1 MPRLFW
7 KFFIIIWLTLATT
20 VAVIIL
26 MVNLFQTAPF
36 ARELEHQKQDFVLNL
51 AANVLAKD
59 GEDAA
64 ARFVRASQDTVPV
77 GLTISKAAESGAC
90 AGEKTATTRLVLRDG
105 ICYRISVSGDANF
118 ILDNLAVL
126 MPWIAI
132 LVSSTISAAVLARY
146 LIRPVVHL
154 RDGLSALAH
163 GRFDVRIGD
172 KMAGRRDEVTALA
185 HDFDS
190 TAARLQELQDAQ
202 QRLFHDVSH
211 ELRSPLSRL
220 QAAVGVLRQS
230 PAKLNAMLDR
240 MDREVERLDALVGE
254 VLTLARL
261 TVKSG
266 LPLKTQTL
274 DVIDLLNEILGDAA
288 FEAQAREVSITTS
301 VDGVFLA
308 EVEGELIYRALE
320 NVVRNAVKY
329 TAEHSRISVLCETT
343 PDLLKVCVEDQ
354 GPGVRRDELERIF
367 QPFSRGNDAMPR
379 GGYGLGLAITRQAIE
394 RHGGRAYASLPDA
407 GGLAITLELPRK
419 PTKYGRSEDQSTK
432 MRGVGAANDGAI
444 QG

>member
-7 KFFIIIWLTLATT
+7 KFFATIWLTLAMTLT
-20 VAVIIL
+20 VIVVIVNVFEIPPPGRDREYQERAFIL
-26 MVNLFQTAPF
+26 TLT
-36 ARELEHQKQDFVLNL
+36 
-51 AANVLAKD
+51 ANVLARD

-64 ARFVRASQDTVPV
+64 ARFIRTSEETVPL
-77 GLTISKAAESGAC
+77 GLSLSQSTESFVCADESSAETKSIL
-90 AGEKTATTRLVLRDG
+90 KDG
-105 ICYRISVSGDANF
+105 ICYRISVAPEPSFLFNVV
-118 ILDNLAVL
+118 DNLALLV
-126 MPWIAI
+126 PWLSIF
-132 LVSSTISAAVLARY
+132 VSSTVAAAALARY

-163 GRFDVRIGD
+163 GRFDVRID
-172 KMAGRRDEVTALA
+172 DRMAGRRDEVTALA

-230 PAKLNAMLDR
+230 PAKLGAMVDR

-254 VLTLARL
+254 VLTLAKL
-261 TVKSG
+261 TAGSC

-274 DVIDLLNEILGDAA
+274 DVVELLNEILGDAA
-288 FEAQAREVSITTS
+288 FEAQTRDVSITKS
-301 VDGVFLA
+301 VDGAFRA

-329 TAEHSRISVLCETT
+329 TAEHSRISVSCE
-343 PDLLKVCVEDQ
+343 PSGERLKICVADQ
-354 GPGVRRDELERIF
+354 GPGVKRDELERIF
-367 QPFSRGNDAMPR
+367 QPFSRGKEAVPR
-379 GGYGLGLAITRQAIE
+379 GGYGLGLAITRQAVE
-394 RHGGRAYASLPDA
+394 RHGGRVHASLPDG
-407 GGLAITLELPRK
+407 GGLAITIELPRR
-419 PTKYGRSEDQSTK
+419 PPPAGSVDHQ
-432 MRGVGAANDGAI
+432 V
-444 QG
+444 

>member
-7 KFFIIIWLTLATT
+7 KFFATIWLTLATT
-20 VAVIIL
+20 LTVIIVI
-26 MVNLFQTAPF
+26 VNLFQIPPPGRD
-36 ARELEHQKQDFVLNL
+36 REYQERAIILKLT
-51 AANVLAKD
+51 ANVLARD

-64 ARFVRASQDTVPV
+64 ERFIRSSEDTVPL
-77 GLTISKAAESGAC
+77 GLTLSKTMGSPACEDEGRAETKSIL
-90 AGEKTATTRLVLRDG
+90 KDG
-105 ICYRISVSGDANF
+105 ICYRISVAPEANF
-118 ILDNLAVL
+118 LLNVVDNLALLV
-126 MPWIAI
+126 PWLSIF
-132 LVSSTISAAVLARY
+132 VSSTVAAAALARY

-163 GRFDVRIGD
+163 GRFDFRIGD
-172 KMAGRRDEVTALA
+172 QMAGRKDEVTALA

-230 PAKLNAMLDR
+230 PAKLGAMLDR

-261 TVKSG
+261 TAGSG
-266 LPLKTQTL
+266 LPLKTQAL
-274 DVIDLLNEILGDAA
+274 DVIELLNEILGDAA
-288 FEAQAREVSITTS
+288 FEAQARDVSITTS
-301 VDGVFLA
+301 VDGSFRA
-308 EVEGELIYRALE
+308 EVEGELLYRALE

-329 TAEHSRISVLCETT
+329 TAEHSHISVSCEAAAER
-343 PDLLKVCVEDQ
+343 LIICVTDR

-367 QPFSRGNDAMPR
+367 QPFSRGKEAVPR

-394 RHGGRAYASLPDA
+394 RHGGRAHASLPDA
-407 GGLAITLELPRK
+407 GGLAITLELPRR
-419 PTKYGRSEDQSTK
+419 PTPYGSVDDQASRDFT
-432 MRGVGAANDGAI
+432 
-444 QG
+444 

>member
-7 KFFIIIWLTLATT
+7 KFFATIWLTLATT
-20 VAVIIL
+20 LTVIIVI
-26 MVNLFQTAPF
+26 VNLFQIPPPGRD
-36 ARELEHQKQDFVLNL
+36 REYQERAIILKLT
-51 AANVLAKD
+51 ANVLARD

-64 ARFVRASQDTVPV
+64 ERFIRTSEDTVPL
-77 GLTISKAAESGAC
+77 GLTLSKTMESPACGDGGRAETKSIL
-90 AGEKTATTRLVLRDG
+90 KDG
-105 ICYRISVSGDANF
+105 ICYRISVAPEANF
-118 ILDNLAVL
+118 LLNIADNLALLV
-126 MPWIAI
+126 PWLSIF
-132 LVSSTISAAVLARY
+132 VSSTVAAAALARY

-163 GRFDVRIGD
+163 GRFDFRIGD
-172 KMAGRRDEVTALA
+172 QMAGRKDEVTALA

-230 PAKLNAMLDR
+230 PAKLGAMLDR

-261 TVKSG
+261 TAGSG
-266 LPLKTQTL
+266 LPLKTQPL
-274 DVIDLLNEILGDAA
+274 DVIELLNEILGDAA
-288 FEAQAREVSITTS
+288 FEAQARDVSITTS
-301 VDGVFLA
+301 VDGSFRA

-329 TAEHSRISVLCETT
+329 TAEHSHISVSCEAAAER
-343 PDLLKVCVEDQ
+343 LKICVTDQ

-367 QPFSRGNDAMPR
+367 QPFSRGKEAVPR

-394 RHGGRAYASLPDA
+394 RHGGRAHASLPDA
-407 GGLAITLELPRK
+407 GGLAITLELPRR
-419 PTKYGRSEDQSTK
+419 PTPYGSVDDQASRDFT
-432 MRGVGAANDGAI
+432 
-444 QG
+444 

>member
-7 KFFIIIWLTLATT
+7 KFFATIWLTLATT
-20 VAVIIL
+20 LAVIIVI
-26 MVNLFQTAPF
+26 VNLFQIPPPGRD
-36 ARELEHQKQDFVLNL
+36 REYQERAIILTLT
-51 AANVLAKD
+51 ANVLARD

-64 ARFVRASQDTVPV
+64 ARFIRTSEETVPL
-77 GLTISKAAESGAC
+77 GLRLSKSTESLAC
-90 AGEKTATTRLVLRDG
+90 ADESTAETKSILKDG
-105 ICYRISVSGDANF
+105 TCYRISVTPQGSFLLNVV
-118 ILDNLAVL
+118 DNLALLV
-126 MPWIAI
+126 PWLSIFIA
-132 LVSSTISAAVLARY
+132 STVAAAALAGY

-172 KMAGRRDEVTALA
+172 QMAGRRDEVTALA

-190 TAARLQELQDAQ
+190 TAARLQELQNAQ

-230 PAKLNAMLDR
+230 PAKLGAMLDR

-261 TVKSG
+261 TAGSG
-266 LPLKTQTL
+266 LPLKTQAL
-274 DVIDLLNEILGDAA
+274 DVIELLNEILGDAA
-288 FEAQAREVSITTS
+288 FEAQTRDVSITTS
-301 VDGVFLA
+301 VDGAFRA

-329 TAEHSRISVLCETT
+329 TAEHSGISVSCEAAAER
-343 PDLLKVCVEDQ
+343 LKICVTDQ

-367 QPFSRGNDAMPR
+367 QPFSRGKEAVPR
-379 GGYGLGLAITRQAIE
+379 GGYGLGLAITRQAVE
-394 RHGGRAYASLPDA
+394 RHGGRVHASLPDG
-407 GGLAITLELPRK
+407 GGLAITIELPRR
-419 PTKYGRSEDQSTK
+419 PTSPGSADPRDFT
-432 MRGVGAANDGAI
+432 
-444 QG
+444 

>member
-7 KFFIIIWLTLATT
+7 KFFATIWLTLAMTLT
-20 VAVIIL
+20 IIIGI
-26 MVNLFQTAPF
+26 VNLFQIPPPGRD
-36 ARELEHQKQDFVLNL
+36 REYQERAIILKLT
-51 AANVLAKD
+51 ANVLARD

-64 ARFVRASQDTVPV
+64 ARFVRTSEDAVPL
-77 GLTISKAAESGAC
+77 GLTLSKIANSTAC
-90 AGEKTATTRLVLRDG
+90 ADATTAEARSVLKDG
-105 ICYRISVSGDANF
+105 ICYRISVAPEASFFFNVM
-118 ILDNLAVL
+118 DNLALLV
-126 MPWIAI
+126 PWLSIF
-132 LVSSTISAAVLARY
+132 VSSTVAAAALARY

-172 KMAGRRDEVTALA
+172 QMAGHRDEVTALA

-230 PAKLNAMLDR
+230 PAKLGAMLDG

-261 TVKSG
+261 TAGSG
-266 LPLKTQTL
+266 LPLKTQTV
-274 DVIDLLNEILGDAA
+274 DVIELLNEILGDAA
-288 FEAQAREVSITTS
+288 FEAQARQVSITTS
-301 VDGVFLA
+301 VEGGFRA

-329 TAEHSRISVLCETT
+329 TAEHSSISVSCEAAA
-343 PDLLKVCVEDQ
+343 DRLKICVADQ
-354 GPGVRRDELERIF
+354 GPGVKRDELERIF
-367 QPFSRGNDAMPR
+367 QPFSRGKEAVPR

-394 RHGGRAYASLPDA
+394 RHGGRVHAALPEA
-407 GGLAITLELPRK
+407 GGLAITLELPR
-419 PTKYGRSEDQSTK
+419 R
-432 MRGVGAANDGAI
+432 R
-444 QG
+444 

>member
-7 KFFIIIWLTLATT
+7 KFFAITWLTLTTT
-20 VAVIIL
+20 VGVIIL
-26 MVNLFQTAPF
+26 LVNLLQGVPF
-36 ARELEHQKQDFVLNL
+36 ARELEQERRSIALNL
-51 AANVLAKD
+51 TANVLARD
-59 GEDAA
+59 GEEAA
-64 ARFVRASQDTVPV
+64 AYFVRSSEETLPH
-77 GLTISKAAESGAC
+77 GLIISKSAKPDAC
-90 AGEKTATTRLVLRDG
+90 ADPKAADTRSILKEG
-105 ICYRISVSGDANF
+105 ICYRIFLPAPPTFTFENF
-118 ILDNLAVL
+118 GPFLPWLTIL
-126 MPWIAI
+126 I
-132 LVSSTISAAVLARY
+132 SSTISAWALARY

-163 GRFDVRIGD
+163 GRFDFRIGD
-172 KMAGRRDEVTALA
+172 KMAGRKDEVTALA

-190 TAARLQELQDAQ
+190 SAARLQELQDAQ

-230 PAKLNAMLDR
+230 PAKLGAMLDR
-240 MDREVERLDALVGE
+240 MDREVERLDVLVGE

-261 TVKSG
+261 TAGSG
-266 LPLKTQTL
+266 LPLKTQTV
-274 DVIDLLNEILGDAA
+274 DVIELLNEILGDAA

-301 VDGVFLA
+301 VDGIFRA

-329 TAEHSRISVLCETT
+329 TAEHSLISVSCETAA
-343 PDLLKVCVEDQ
+343 DRIKICVTDQ

-367 QPFSRGNDAMPR
+367 QPFSRGKDAVPR

-394 RHGGRAYASLPDA
+394 RHGGRVHASLPEA

-419 PTKYGRSEDQSTK
+419 R
-432 MRGVGAANDGAI
+432 
-444 QG
+444 

>member
-7 KFFIIIWLTLATT
+7 KFFATIWLTLATT
-20 VAVIIL
+20 LTVIIVI
-26 MVNLFQTAPF
+26 VNLFQIPPPGRD
-36 ARELEHQKQDFVLNL
+36 REYQERAIILKLT
-51 AANVLAKD
+51 ANVLARD

-64 ARFVRASQDTVPV
+64 ARFIRTSEYTVPL
-77 GLTISKAAESGAC
+77 GLTLSKTMESPACGDEGRAETKSIL
-90 AGEKTATTRLVLRDG
+90 KDG
-105 ICYRISVSGDANF
+105 ICYRISVAPEANF
-118 ILDNLAVL
+118 LLNVADNLALLV
-126 MPWIAI
+126 PWLSIF
-132 LVSSTISAAVLARY
+132 VSSTVAAAALARY

-163 GRFDVRIGD
+163 GRFDFRIGNQ
-172 KMAGRRDEVTALA
+172 MAGRKDEVTALA

-230 PAKLNAMLDR
+230 PAQLGAMLDR

-261 TVKSG
+261 TAGSG

-274 DVIDLLNEILGDAA
+274 DVIELLNEILGDSA

-301 VDGVFLA
+301 VEGTFRA

-320 NVVRNAVKY
+320 NIVRNAVKY
-329 TAEHSRISVLCETT
+329 TAEHSHISVTCEATT
-343 PDLLKVCVEDQ
+343 DRLKICVTDQ
-354 GPGVRRDELERIF
+354 GPGVRRDELERMADVIR
-367 QPFSRGNDAMPR
+367 PRYEAACRILDARPR
-379 GGYGLGLAITRQAIE
+379 GFQRALSRRA
-394 RHGGRAYASLPDA
+394 GGRLCA
-407 GGLAITLELPRK
+407 
-419 PTKYGRSEDQSTK
+419 
-432 MRGVGAANDGAI
+432 
-444 QG
+444 

>member
-7 KFFIIIWLTLATT
+7 KFFATIWLALAATL
-20 VAVIIL
+20 AVIIL
-26 MVNLFQTAPF
+26 IVNLFQIPPPGRD
-36 ARELEHQKQDFVLNL
+36 REYQERAIILKLT
-51 AANVLAKD
+51 ANVLARD

-64 ARFVRASQDTVPV
+64 ARFVRTSEDTVPL
-77 GLTISKAAESGAC
+77 GLTLSKTTESRAC
-90 AGEKTATTRLVLRDG
+90 RDESTVETRSILKDG
-105 ICYRISVSGDANF
+105 ICYRISVAPEANF
-118 ILDNLAVL
+118 LLKIADNLALLV
-126 MPWIAI
+126 PWLSIF
-132 LVSSTISAAVLARY
+132 VSSTVAAAALARY

-190 TAARLQELQDAQ
+190 TAARLQELQNAQ

-230 PAKLNAMLDR
+230 PAKLGAMLDR

-261 TVKSG
+261 TAGSG

-274 DVIDLLNEILGDAA
+274 DVVELLNEILGDAA
-288 FEAQAREVSITTS
+288 FEAQARALSITKS
-301 VDGVFLA
+301 VDGVFRA

-329 TAEHSRISVLCETT
+329 TAEHSHISVSCEAAA
-343 PDLLKVCVEDQ
+343 DRLKICVTDQ

-367 QPFSRGNDAMPR
+367 QPFSRGKEAVPR

-394 RHGGRAYASLPDA
+394 RHGGRVHASLPDG
-407 GGLAITLELPRK
+407 GGLAITLELPRR
-419 PTKYGRSEDQSTK
+419 PTPYGSADDQASRDFT
-432 MRGVGAANDGAI
+432 
-444 QG
+444 

>member
-7 KFFIIIWLTLATT
+7 KFFATIWLTLATT
-20 VAVIIL
+20 LTVIIVI
-26 MVNLFQTAPF
+26 VNLFQIPPPGRD
-36 ARELEHQKQDFVLNL
+36 REYQERAIILKLT
-51 AANVLAKD
+51 ANVLARD

-64 ARFVRASQDTVPV
+64 ARFIRTSEYTVPL
-77 GLTISKAAESGAC
+77 GLTLSKTMESPACGDEGRAETKSIL
-90 AGEKTATTRLVLRDG
+90 KDG
-105 ICYRISVSGDANF
+105 ICYRISVVPEANF
-118 ILDNLAVL
+118 LLNVADNLALLV
-126 MPWIAI
+126 PWLSIF
-132 LVSSTISAAVLARY
+132 VSSTVAAAALARY

-163 GRFDVRIGD
+163 GRFDFRIGNQ
-172 KMAGRRDEVTALA
+172 MAGRKDEVTALA
-185 HDFDS
+185 HDFDT

-230 PAKLNAMLDR
+230 PAKLGAMLDR

-261 TVKSG
+261 TAGSG
-266 LPLKTQTL
+266 LPLKTQAL
-274 DVIDLLNEILGDAA
+274 DVIELLNEILGDAA

-301 VDGVFLA
+301 VEGTFRA

-329 TAEHSRISVLCETT
+329 TAEHSHISVACEATT
-343 PDLLKVCVEDQ
+343 GRLKICVTDQ

-367 QPFSRGNDAMPR
+367 QPFSRGKEAVPR

-394 RHGGRAYASLPDA
+394 RHGGRVHASLPDA
-407 GGLAITLELPRK
+407 GGLAVTLELPRK
-419 PTKYGRSEDQSTK
+419 PVPYGLADEH
-432 MRGVGAANDGAI
+432 A
-444 QG
+444 

>member
-7 KFFIIIWLTLATT
+7 KFFTIIWLALAAS
-20 VAVIIL
+20 VSVIIL
-26 MVNLFQTAPF
+26 IVNLIQAVPF
-36 ARELEHQKQDFVLNL
+36 ARELEEERRALVLNL
-51 AANVLAKD
+51 TASVLAKD

-64 ARFVRASQDTVPV
+64 ARFARASEGTLPL
-77 GLTISKAAESGAC
+77 GLTISKVTEVGAC
-90 AGEKTATTRLVLRDG
+90 VDASTADARSIVRDG
-105 ICYRISVSGDANF
+105 VCYRISVSAKANVIF
-118 ILDNLAVL
+118 DNVARL
-126 MPWIAI
+126 MPWLAT
-132 LVSSTISAAVLARY
+132 LVASTISAAALARY

-172 KMAGRRDEVTALA
+172 KMAGRKDEVTALA

-202 QRLFHDVSH
+202 RRLFHDVSH

-220 QAAVGVLRQS
+220 QAVVGVLRQT
-230 PAKLNAMLDR
+230 PAKLDAMLDR

-261 TVKSG
+261 TAASS

-274 DVIDLLNEILGDAA
+274 DVIELLNEILGDAA
-288 FEAQAREVSITTS
+288 FEAQAREVSITSS
-301 VDGVFLA
+301 VDGIFLA

-329 TAEHSRISVLCETT
+329 TAEHSRIAVLCEVTA
-343 PDLLKVCVEDQ
+343 DLLKVCVTDQ
-354 GPGVRRDELERIF
+354 GPGVKRDELERIF
-367 QPFSRGNDAMPR
+367 QPFSRGNDAVPR
-379 GGYGLGLAITRQAIE
+379 GGYGLGLAIARQAIE
-394 RHGGRAYASLPDA
+394 RHGGRVYASLPAA
-407 GGLAITLELPRK
+407 GGLAVTLELPRR
-419 PTKYGRSEDQSTK
+419 PTTYGPADDQ
-432 MRGVGAANDGAI
+432 A
-444 QG
+444 

>member
-7 KFFIIIWLTLATT
+7 KFFTTIWLTLAAT
-20 VAVIIL
+20 VGVIIL
-26 MVNLFQTAPF
+26 IVNLFQTAPF
-36 ARELEHQKQDFVLNL
+36 ARELEYQKRSLVLDL
-51 AANVLAKD
+51 TANVLARD

-64 ARFVRASQDTVPV
+64 ASFVRASEDTVPL
-77 GLTISKAAESGAC
+77 GLTISKTAESGAC
-90 AGEKTATTRLVLRDG
+90 AGDDTAETRSILRDG
-105 ICYRISVSGDANF
+105 VCYRVSVYGQASF

-126 MPWIAI
+126 MPWVAI
-132 LVSSTISAAVLARY
+132 LVSSTIAAAALARY

-163 GRFDVRIGD
+163 GRFDVRIGN

-220 QAAVGVLRQS
+220 QAVVGVLRQS
-230 PAKLNAMLDR
+230 PAKLDAMLDR

-254 VLTLARL
+254 VLTLAKL
-261 TVKSG
+261 TARSS

-274 DVIDLLNEILGDAA
+274 DVIDLLNEILSGAA
-288 FEAQAREVSITTS
+288 FEAQARDVSITAS

-308 EVEGELIYRALE
+308 DVDGELIYRALE

-343 PDLLKVCVEDQ
+343 ADLLKVCVADQ
-354 GPGVRRDELERIF
+354 GPGVMRDELERIF
-367 QPFSRGNDAMPR
+367 QPFSRGNDAAPR
-379 GGYGLGLAITRQAIE
+379 GGYGLGLAIARQAIE
-394 RHGGRAYASLPDA
+394 RHGGRAYASLPGA

-419 PTKYGRSEDQSTK
+419 PTAYYHSEMDQS
-432 MRGVGAANDGAI
+432 
-444 QG
+444 

>member
-7 KFFIIIWLTLATT
+7 KFFATIWLTLATT
-20 VAVIIL
+20 LTVIIVI
-26 MVNLFQTAPF
+26 VNLFQIPPPGRD
-36 ARELEHQKQDFVLNL
+36 REYQERAIILKLT
-51 AANVLAKD
+51 ANVLARD

-64 ARFVRASQDTVPV
+64 ARFIRTSEETVPL
-77 GLTISKAAESGAC
+77 GLTLSKTTEVLAC
-90 AGEKTATTRLVLRDG
+90 GDEGSETKSILKDG
-105 ICYRISVSGDANF
+105 ICYRISVAPEANF
-118 ILDNLAVL
+118 LLNIVDNLALLV
-126 MPWIAI
+126 PWLSIF
-132 LVSSTISAAVLARY
+132 VSSTVAAAALARY

-163 GRFDVRIGD
+163 GRFDFRIGD
-172 KMAGRRDEVTALA
+172 QMAGRKDEVTALA

-230 PAKLNAMLDR
+230 PAKLGAMLDR

-261 TVKSG
+261 TAGSG
-266 LPLKTQTL
+266 LPLKTQAL
-274 DVIDLLNEILGDAA
+274 DVIELLNEILGDAA
-288 FEAQAREVSITTS
+288 FEAQARNVSITTS
-301 VDGVFLA
+301 VDGSFRA

-329 TAEHSRISVLCETT
+329 TAEHSFISVSCEAAT
-343 PDLLKVCVEDQ
+343 DHLKICVTDQ

-367 QPFSRGNDAMPR
+367 QPFSRGKEAVPR
-379 GGYGLGLAITRQAIE
+379 GGYGLGLAITRQSIE
-394 RHGGRAYASLPDA
+394 RHGGRVHASLPDA
-407 GGLAITLELPRK
+407 GGLAITLELPRR
-419 PTKYGRSEDQSTK
+419 P
-432 MRGVGAANDGAI
+432 
-444 QG
+444 

>member
-1 MPRLFW
+1 
-7 KFFIIIWLTLATT
+7 
-20 VAVIIL
+20 
-26 MVNLFQTAPF
+26 
-36 ARELEHQKQDFVLNL
+36 
-51 AANVLAKD
+51 VLARD

-64 ARFVRASQDTVPV
+64 ASFVRASEDTVPL
-77 GLTISKAAESGAC
+77 GLTISKTAESGAC
-90 AGEKTATTRLVLRDG
+90 AGDDTIETRSILRDG
-105 ICYRISVSGDANF
+105 VCYRVSVPGQASF

-126 MPWIAI
+126 MPWVAI
-132 LVSSTISAAVLARY
+132 LVSSTIAAAALARY

-220 QAAVGVLRQS
+220 QAVVGVLRQS
-230 PAKLNAMLDR
+230 PAKLGAMLDR
-240 MDREVERLDALVGE
+240 MDREVERLDELVGE

-261 TVKSG
+261 TVRSG

-274 DVIDLLNEILGDAA
+274 DVIDLLNDILGDAA

-343 PDLLKVCVEDQ
+343 ADLLKVCVVDR
-354 GPGVRRDELERIF
+354 GPGVGRDELERIF
-367 QPFSRGNDAMPR
+367 QPFSRGNDALVR

-394 RHGGRAYASLPDA
+394 RHGGRVYASLPVV
-407 GGLAITLELPRK
+407 GGLAITLELPRT
-419 PTKYGRSEDQSTK
+419 PTAYHHSAGDQY
-432 MRGVGAANDGAI
+432 
-444 QG
+444 

>member
-7 KFFIIIWLTLATT
+7 KFFATIWLTLATT
-20 VAVIIL
+20 LTVIIVI
-26 MVNLFQTAPF
+26 VNLFQIPPPGRD
-36 ARELEHQKQDFVLNL
+36 REYQERAIILKLT
-51 AANVLAKD
+51 ANVLTRD

-64 ARFVRASQDTVPV
+64 ARFIHTSEYTVPL
-77 GLTISKAAESGAC
+77 GLTLSKTMESPACGDEGRAETKSIL
-90 AGEKTATTRLVLRDG
+90 KDG
-105 ICYRISVSGDANF
+105 ICYRISVAPEANF
-118 ILDNLAVL
+118 LLNIADNLALLV
-126 MPWIAI
+126 PWLSIF
-132 LVSSTISAAVLARY
+132 VSSTVAAAALARY

-163 GRFDVRIGD
+163 GRFDFRIGNQ
-172 KMAGRRDEVTALA
+172 MAGRKDEVTALA

-190 TAARLQELQDAQ
+190 TATRLQELQDAQ

-230 PAKLNAMLDR
+230 PAKLGAMLDR

-261 TVKSG
+261 TAGSG

-274 DVIDLLNEILGDAA
+274 DVIELLNEILGDSA

-301 VDGVFLA
+301 VEGTFRA

-329 TAEHSRISVLCETT
+329 TADHSHISVTCEATT
-343 PDLLKVCVEDQ
+343 DRLKICVTDQ

-367 QPFSRGNDAMPR
+367 QPFSRGKEAVPR

-394 RHGGRAYASLPDA
+394 RHGGRVHASLPDA
-407 GGLAITLELPRK
+407 GGLAVTLELPRK
-419 PTKYGRSEDQSTK
+419 PIPYGLAEER
-432 MRGVGAANDGAI
+432 A
-444 QG
+444 

>member
-7 KFFIIIWLTLATT
+7 KFFATIWLTLATT
-20 VAVIIL
+20 LAVIIVI
-26 MVNLFQTAPF
+26 VNLFQIPPPGRD
-36 ARELEHQKQDFVLNL
+36 REYQERAIILTLT
-51 AANVLAKD
+51 ANVLARD

-64 ARFVRASQDTVPV
+64 ARFIRTSEETVPL
-77 GLTISKAAESGAC
+77 GLRLSKSTESLAC
-90 AGEKTATTRLVLRDG
+90 ADESTAETKSILKDG
-105 ICYRISVSGDANF
+105 TCYRISVTPQGSFLLNVV
-118 ILDNLAVL
+118 DNLALLV
-126 MPWIAI
+126 PWLSIFIA
-132 LVSSTISAAVLARY
+132 STVAAAALAGY

-172 KMAGRRDEVTALA
+172 QMAGRRDEVTALA

-190 TAARLQELQDAQ
+190 TAARLQELQNAQ

-230 PAKLNAMLDR
+230 PAKLGAMLDR

-261 TVKSG
+261 TAGSG
-266 LPLKTQTL
+266 LPLKTQAL
-274 DVIDLLNEILGDAA
+274 DVIELLNEILGDAA
-288 FEAQAREVSITTS
+288 FEAQTRDVSITTS
-301 VDGVFLA
+301 VDGAFRA

-329 TAEHSRISVLCETT
+329 TAEHSGISVSCEAAAER
-343 PDLLKVCVEDQ
+343 LKICVTDQ

-367 QPFSRGNDAMPR
+367 QPFSRGKEAVPR
-379 GGYGLGLAITRQAIE
+379 GGYGLGLAITRQAVE
-394 RHGGRAYASLPDA
+394 RHGGRVHASLPDG
-407 GGLAITLELPRK
+407 GGLAITIELPRR
-419 PTKYGRSEDQSTK
+419 PTSPGSADTRDFT
-432 MRGVGAANDGAI
+432 
-444 QG
+444 

>member
-7 KFFIIIWLTLATT
+7 KFFATIWLTLATT
-20 VAVIIL
+20 LTVII
-26 MVNLFQTAPF
+26 VIINLFQIPPPGRD
-36 ARELEHQKQDFVLNL
+36 REYQERAIILKLT
-51 AANVLAKD
+51 ANVLARD

-64 ARFVRASQDTVPV
+64 ARFVRTSEDAVPL
-77 GLTISKAAESGAC
+77 GLTLSKITDATACEDTSKAEARS
-90 AGEKTATTRLVLRDG
+90 VLKDG
-105 ICYRISVSGDANF
+105 TCYRISVAPEASFLLN
-118 ILDNLAVL
+118 IMDNLALL
-126 MPWIAI
+126 MPWLSIF
-132 LVSSTISAAVLARY
+132 VSSTIAAAALARY

-190 TAARLQELQDAQ
+190 TAARLQELQNAQ

-230 PAKLNAMLDR
+230 PAKLGAMLDR

-261 TVKSG
+261 TAGSG
-266 LPLKTQTL
+266 LPLKTQTV
-274 DVIDLLNEILGDAA
+274 DVIELLNEILGDAA
-288 FEAQAREVSITTS
+288 FEAQAREVSITTG
-301 VDGVFLA
+301 VDGIFRA

-329 TAEHSRISVLCETT
+329 TADHSFISVACEAAA
-343 PDLLKVCVEDQ
+343 DRLKICVTDQ
-354 GPGVRRDELERIF
+354 GRGVKRDELERIF
-367 QPFSRGNDAMPR
+367 QPFSRGKEAVPR

-394 RHGGRAYASLPDA
+394 RHGGRVHASLPEA
-407 GGLAITLELPRK
+407 GGLAITLELPR
-419 PTKYGRSEDQSTK
+419 R
-432 MRGVGAANDGAI
+432 R
-444 QG
+444 

>member
-7 KFFIIIWLTLATT
+7 RFFTIIWLTMAAT
-20 VAVIIL
+20 VATIIII
-26 MVNLFQTAPF
+26 VNLFQTVPF
-36 ARELEHQKQDFVLNL
+36 ARELDDERRALVLNL
-51 AANVLAKD
+51 TASVLAKD
-59 GEDAA
+59 GEQTAT
-64 ARFVRASQDTVPV
+64 RLVRTSEETLPL
-77 GLTISKAAESGAC
+77 GLTISKLAQTGAC
-90 AGEKTATTRLVLRDG
+90 SDADTADTRFVARDG
-105 ICYRISVSGDANF
+105 VCYAMA
-118 ILDNLAVL
+118 LAVQPNFVFDSFAPF

-132 LVSSTISAAVLARY
+132 LISSTIAAAALARY

-163 GRFDVRIGD
+163 GRFDIRIGD
-172 KMAGRRDEVTALA
+172 KMAGRKDEVTALA

-220 QAAVGVLRQS
+220 QAVVGVLRQS
-230 PAKLNAMLDR
+230 PSKLSSMLDR
-240 MDREVERLDALVGE
+240 IDREVERLDYLVGE

-261 TVKSG
+261 TVTSG
-266 LPLKTQTL
+266 LPLKTQAL

-288 FEAQAREVSITTS
+288 FEAQAREVSITPN

-329 TAEHSRISVLCETT
+329 TAEHSQISVFCETT
-343 PDLLKVCVEDQ
+343 SDLLKVSVMDR

-367 QPFSRGNDAMPR
+367 QPFSRGGHAVPR

-394 RHGGRAYASLPDA
+394 RHGGRVYASLPET
-407 GGLAITLELPRK
+407 GGLTITLEIPRK
-419 PTKYGRSEDQSTK
+419 PEAFRQSDDT
-432 MRGVGAANDGAI
+432 GPQD
-444 QG
+444 

>member
-7 KFFIIIWLTLATT
+7 KFFATIWLTLATT
-20 VAVIIL
+20 VAIIIL
-26 MVNLFQTAPF
+26 MINIFEIPPP
-36 ARELEHQKQDFVLNL
+36 AREQEHREQTVILNL
-51 AANVLAKD
+51 TANVLTRD
-59 GEDAA
+59 GGDAA
-64 ARFVRASQDTVPV
+64 ARFVRVSEETLPL
-77 GLTISKAAESGAC
+77 GLTISETTASGAC
-90 AGEKTATTRLVLRDG
+90 ADEGRAEVRSIVKDG
-105 ICYRISVSGDANF
+105 ICYRISVSKGASA
-118 ILDNLAVL
+118 ILDYLALL

-132 LVSSTISAAVLARY
+132 FVSSTISAAALARY

-190 TAARLQELQDAQ
+190 SAARLKELQDAQ

-220 QAAVGVLRQS
+220 QAVVGVLRQS

-240 MDREVERLDALVGE
+240 IDREVERLDALVGE

-261 TVKSG
+261 TARSG
-266 LPLKTQTL
+266 LPLTTQTL
-274 DVIDLLNEILGDAA
+274 DVVELLNEILGDAA
-288 FEAQAREVSITTS
+288 FEAQARDVSITTS

-308 EVEGELIYRALE
+308 DVEGELIYRALE

-329 TAEHSRISVLCETT
+329 TAEHSRISVICETT
-343 PDLLKVCVEDQ
+343 ADLLKIRVTDQ
-354 GPGVRRDELERIF
+354 GPGVIRDELERIF
-367 QPFSRGNDAMPR
+367 QPFSRGKDAVPR
-379 GGYGLGLAITRQAIE
+379 GGYGLGLAIARQAVE
-394 RHGGRAYASLPDA
+394 RHGGRVYASLPDG

-419 PTKYGRSEDQSTK
+419 PTAHRASDDQ
-432 MRGVGAANDGAI
+432 A
-444 QG
+444 

>member
-7 KFFIIIWLTLATT
+7 KFFSIIWLTFAGG
-20 VAVIIL
+20 VAVVIL
-26 MVNLFQTAPF
+26 IVNLFEIPPPGRD
-36 ARELEHQKQDFVLNL
+36 REYQERAIILKLT
-51 AANVLAKD
+51 ANVLARY

-64 ARFVRASQDTVPV
+64 ARVVRSSEDAVPL
-77 GLTISKAAESGAC
+77 GLTLSKIADSTVCGDESTAEARS
-90 AGEKTATTRLVLRDG
+90 VLKDG
-105 ICYRISVSGDANF
+105 TCYRISVAPEASFLLNVM
-118 ILDNLAVL
+118 DNLALLV
-126 MPWIAI
+126 PWLSIF
-132 LVSSTISAAVLARY
+132 VSSTVAAAALARY

-190 TAARLQELQDAQ
+190 TAARLQELHDAQ

-230 PAKLNAMLDR
+230 PAKLGAMLDR

-261 TVKSG
+261 TAGSG
-266 LPLKTQTL
+266 LPLQTQAV
-274 DVIDLLNEILGDAA
+274 DVIELLNEILGDAA
-288 FEAQAREVSITTS
+288 FEAQARKVSITTS
-301 VDGVFLA
+301 VEGVFRA

-329 TAEHSRISVLCETT
+329 TADHSSISVSCETT
-343 PDLLKVCVEDQ
+343 ADRLKISVTDQ
-354 GPGVRRDELERIF
+354 GPGVKRDELERIF
-367 QPFSRGNDAMPR
+367 QPFSRGKDAVPR

-394 RHGGRAYASLPDA
+394 RHGGRVHASLPEA
-407 GGLAITLELPRK
+407 GGLAITLELPR
-419 PTKYGRSEDQSTK
+419 R
-432 MRGVGAANDGAI
+432 R
-444 QG
+444 

>member
-7 KFFIIIWLTLATT
+7 KFFATIWLTLATT
-20 VAVIIL
+20 LTVII
-26 MVNLFQTAPF
+26 VIINLFQIPPPGRD
-36 ARELEHQKQDFVLNL
+36 REYQERAIILKLT
-51 AANVLAKD
+51 ANVLARD

-64 ARFVRASQDTVPV
+64 ARFVRTSEDAVPL
-77 GLTISKAAESGAC
+77 GLTLSKITDATACEDTSKAEARS
-90 AGEKTATTRLVLRDG
+90 VLKDG
-105 ICYRISVSGDANF
+105 TCYRISVAPEASFLLN
-118 ILDNLAVL
+118 IMDNLALL
-126 MPWIAI
+126 MPWLSIF
-132 LVSSTISAAVLARY
+132 VSSTIAAAALARY

-190 TAARLQELQDAQ
+190 TAARLQELQNAQ

-230 PAKLNAMLDR
+230 PAKLGAMLDR

-261 TVKSG
+261 TAGSG
-266 LPLKTQTL
+266 LPLKTQTV
-274 DVIDLLNEILGDAA
+274 DVIELLNEILGDAA
-288 FEAQAREVSITTS
+288 FEAQAREVSITTG
-301 VDGVFLA
+301 VDGIFRA

-329 TAEHSRISVLCETT
+329 TADHSFISVACEAAA
-343 PDLLKVCVEDQ
+343 DRLKICVTDQ
-354 GPGVRRDELERIF
+354 GPGVKRDELERIF
-367 QPFSRGNDAMPR
+367 QPFSRGKEAVPR

-394 RHGGRAYASLPDA
+394 RHGGRVHASLPEA
-407 GGLAITLELPRK
+407 GGLAITLELPR
-419 PTKYGRSEDQSTK
+419 R
-432 MRGVGAANDGAI
+432 R
-444 QG
+444 

>member
-1 MPRLFW
+1 MRRLFW
-7 KFFIIIWLTLATT
+7 KFFAMIWLTLATT
-20 VAVIIL
+20 LTVIIVI
-26 MVNLFQTAPF
+26 VNLFQIPPPGRD
-36 ARELEHQKQDFVLNL
+36 REYQERAIILKLT
-51 AANVLAKD
+51 ANVLARD

-64 ARFVRASQDTVPV
+64 ARFIRTSEDTVPL
-77 GLTISKAAESGAC
+77 GLTLSKTMESPACGDEGTAE
-90 AGEKTATTRLVLRDG
+90 TRSILKDG
-105 ICYRISVSGDANF
+105 ICYRISVAPEANF
-118 ILDNLAVL
+118 LLNVVDNLALLV
-126 MPWIAI
+126 PWLSIF
-132 LVSSTISAAVLARY
+132 VSSTVAAAALAGY

-163 GRFDVRIGD
+163 GRFYFRIGD
-172 KMAGRRDEVTALA
+172 KMAGRKDEVTALA

-190 TAARLQELQDAQ
+190 TAARLQELQNAQ

-230 PAKLNAMLDR
+230 PAKLGLMLDR

-261 TVKSG
+261 TAGSG
-266 LPLKTQTL
+266 LPLKTQTV
-274 DVIDLLNEILGDAA
+274 DVIELLNEILGDAA
-288 FEAQAREVSITTS
+288 FEAQARDVSITRS
-301 VDGVFLA
+301 VDGVFRA

-329 TAEHSRISVLCETT
+329 TAENTRISVSCETAAER
-343 PDLLKVCVEDQ
+343 LKICVTDQ

-367 QPFSRGNDAMPR
+367 QPFARGKEAVPR

-394 RHGGRAYASLPDA
+394 RHGGRVHASLPDG
-407 GGLAITLELPRK
+407 GGLAITLELPRR
-419 PTKYGRSEDQSTK
+419 PTSPGS
-432 MRGVGAANDGAI
+432 ANHQA
-444 QG
+444 